1 MTTTTDRIGTLD
13 FTRGVAVL
21 GILLLNIVN
30 FGMPQGAYINPAAY
44 GGAAGLDL
52 AVYGFNFVLFDG
64 KMRGLFSVLFGA
76 SLLLVTER
84 AEAKHED
91 PVAVHFRRMAVL
103 LAFGL
108 AHLWLV
114 WDGDIL
120 SHYALIGM
128 VAFLF
133 RRRPVYALIG
143 WAVGLIVLHTLLS
156 ASIMPAVANWTRDA
170 ATDPVAA
177 QHLAGIV
184 HSFGTPD
191 PASLA
196 RELDLMRSDYP
207 AILADRFR
215 ENRFTVLTS
224 LFAYGFETLGY
235 MLLGMAALRSGMLRG
250 AWSRRR
256 YARWAA
262 IGLGIGVIGYGL
274 LLSDMIDRNF
284 AVPTMVRD
292 WYVIPALLRPVM
304 IVGWAALLVLLL
316 RPGGAL
322 TTRLVAAGRMA
333 FTNYIATSV
342 ICTTL
347 FYGYGLGLFG
357 HLSRAQLY
365 PVVAAIWVSILLW
378 SRPWLTHFHFG
389 PLEWVW
395 RSLARGEVQRF
406 RR

>member
-44 GGAAGLDL
+44 GGATGLDL
-52 AVYGFNFVLFDG
+52 VTYCINFVLFDG
-64 KMRGLFSVLFGA
+64 KMRGLFSLLFGA
-76 SLLLVTER
+76 SLLLVAQR

-91 PVAVHFRRMAVL
+91 PAQVHFRRMAAL
-103 LAFGL
+103 LVFGL
-108 AHLWLV
+108 VHLWLI

-120 SHYALIGM
+120 GHYALIGM
-128 VAFLF
+128 VAFAF
-133 RRRPVYALIG
+133 RGRSSRSLVQ
-143 WAVGLIVLHTLLS
+143 WAIGLIVLQTLLS
-156 ASIMPAVANWTRDA
+156 ASVMPAISTWTRDA
-170 ATDPVAA
+170 ATDPEAA
-177 QHLAGIV
+177 QRLAGIV
-184 HSFGTPD
+184 DSFGIPD
-191 PASLA
+191 RAVLA
-196 RELDLMRSDYP
+196 RELVLMRSDYSTIV
-207 AILADRFR
+207 AARFA

-224 LFAYGFETLGY
+224 LIAYGFETLGY

-250 AWSRRR
+250 AWSRTR

-262 IGLGIGVIGYGL
+262 IGLATGIVGYGL
-274 LLSDMIDRNF
+274 LLFDMTDSGF
-284 AVPTMVRD
+284 AVTTMVRD
-292 WYVIPALLRPVM
+292 WYVLTGLLRPAM
-304 IVGWAALLVLLL
+304 IIGWAALLVLLM

-322 TTRLVAAGRMA
+322 TSRLAAAGRMA

-347 FYGYGLGLFG
+347 FYGYGFGLFG
-357 HLSRAQLY
+357 HLTRAQLY
-365 PVVAAIWVSILLW
+365 PVVAGIWILILLW
-378 SRPWLTHFHFG
+378 SKPWLARFHFG

-395 RSLARGEVQRF
+395 RSLARGSPQPL